1 MADRWQLIV
10 WKALLWTIRRLK
22 MKKAK
27 ILSTHPNKRGVT
39 ATVETEQAKVSYYL
53 HGD

>member
-1 MADRWQLIV
+1 
-10 WKALLWTIRRLK
+10 

-27 ILSTHPNKRGVT
+27 MLSTHPKERGVT
-39 ATVETEQAKVSYYL
+39 ATVETEQAEVSYYL